1 MTFRGLPSTAI
12 DGVSMSITSASICAA
27 ADQLQGFVGFNAKT
41 GRYIVRFSEDS
52 FGLDVL
58 EQSIT
63 PTCEFVWRAFDG
75 ELMNLD
81 RARLKLLLEQNI
93 DDRLNISEPLR
104 VYLRRTDLPEIS
116 AERRRLNA

>member
-1 MTFRGLPSTAI
+1 MTFRGLPSTAT

-41 GRYIVRFSEDS
+41 GRYIVRS
-52 FGLDVL
+52 
-58 EQSIT
+58 
-63 PTCEFVWRAFDG
+63 CEFVWRAFDG

-81 RARLKLLLEQNI
+81 RARLKLLQEQNI

-104 VYLRRTDLPEIS
+104 IYLRRTDLPEIS